1 MKAWIWRLLVV
12 AIVVCA
18 GLAGLLLFW
27 VDPDSFKD
35 EIIASVR
42 ENTGREVTISGE
54 MDLEFFPYLAVR
66 VDNLELGNPAGFE
79 GPFLTLREAHLKAR
93 LLPLIASRL
102 EVVAV
107 DVEGLSLYLTRD
119 AQGLGNW
126 QDLAGSGGTSATGE
140 SGAGLAE
147 DRRVPLLAS
156 LIVDG
161 LEVSDT
167 SVVWLDERSGER
179 VHVSGIGIDVSDF
192 AFGQEFDVD
201 TRAVVTAR
209 GVTAEMDFAAKAV
222 LDLDRLSTRNLVMK
236 ARISGDGLPDSPEA
250 LQVSAD
256 YFSTSGRLDNGRLQ
270 GLGLDARVSMR
281 EGADATTQGNVDI
294 ASFSPRDV
302 FRRLGI
308 SLADLVQ
315 QTALEKMSFT
325 CGWFGHGDRLD
336 VSGLRL
342 VLDNSTLQGEVFVQ
356 GPGKPA
362 VGFNLKADTLD
373 LDRYLSRPGQDEKSA
388 SKTSDG
394 LSPRTT
400 DALRGLDLNGTL
412 AVDTL
417 SVAGLRFSNTR
428 AAIRAKDGLLGVER
442 LDSEAYGGRLNA
454 SASMDVRSDI
464 PAYTWNHSVS
474 GLQLGPFLRDLH
486 GSEAL
491 SGTAQASVSL
501 QAGGATEAAL
511 KRSLGG
517 RLDFKV
523 VDGAVHGVNIAQRMR
538 DEIRRLKGQAGGPG
552 EPNRTDFSVLS
563 GSGVVTNGVETT
575 RDLLMIAPR
584 FRITG
589 AGQANL
595 VREDLD
601 FRLTIFLDGSQGR
614 FEEASLGFDSFPV
627 RVTGPMRGPVVTP
640 DTEAVLKG
648 LGLRGGQAIGDTLRG
663 VGSGIN
669 KGVEGL
675 KRLFE

>member
-1 MKAWIWRLLVV
+1 MKVWMKRLLVA
-12 AIVVCA
+12 AILACA
-18 GLAGLLLFW
+18 GLVGVLLFW

-35 EIIASVR
+35 QIIASVR

-66 VDNLELGNPAGFE
+66 VENLELGNPVGFE
-79 GPFLTLREAHLKAR
+79 GPFLTLRKAHLKAR

-126 QDLAGSGGTSATGE
+126 QDLAGSGGTSAAGE
-140 SGAGLAE
+140 GGAGLAE

-209 GVTAEMDFAAKAV
+209 GVTAELDFAAKAI
-222 LDLDRLSTRNLVMK
+222 LDLDRLSARSLAMK
-236 ARISGDGLPDSPEA
+236 ARVSGDGLPESPET

-256 YFSTSGRLDNGRLQ
+256 YLSTSGRLDNGRLQ

-281 EGADATTQGNVDI
+281 EGPDATTLGNVDI

-325 CGWFGHGDRLD
+325 CEWVGHGDRLD

-342 VLDNSTLQGEVFVQ
+342 VLDNSTLEGEVFVQ
-356 GPGKPA
+356 GPGKLA

-373 LDRYLSRPGQDEKSA
+373 LDRYLSRPGQEEKSA

-394 LSPRTT
+394 LSPRTM

-412 AVDTL
+412 AVDSL
-417 SVAGLRFSNTR
+417 SVAKLRFSNTR

-491 SGTAQASVSL
+491 SGTAQASASL
-501 QAGGATEAAL
+501 QARGASEAAL

-517 RLDFKV
+517 RVDFKV

-538 DEIRRLKGQAGGPG
+538 DEIRRLKGQAAGPG

-614 FEEASLGFDSFPV
+614 FEEASLGFNSFPV
-627 RVTGPMRGPVVTP
+627 RVTGPLREPLVAP
-640 DTEAVLKG
+640 DMESVLKG
-648 LGLRGGQAIGDTLRG
+648 LGLKGGQAIGDTLRG
-663 VGSGIN
+663 VGSGVN
-669 KGVEGL
+669 RGVEGL
-675 KRLFE
+675 KRLFQ

>member
-1 MKAWIWRLLVV
+1 MKVWIWRLLVA
-12 AIVVCA
+12 AILVCA
-18 GLAGLLLFW
+18 GLAGILLLW
-27 VDPDSFKD
+27 VDPNSFKD
-35 EIIASVR
+35 QIIASVR

-66 VDNLELGNPAGFE
+66 LDNLELGNPAGFE
-79 GPFLTLREAHLKAR
+79 GPFLTLRKAHLKAR
-93 LLPLIASRL
+93 LLPLLASRL

-126 QDLAGSGGTSATGE
+126 QDLAGTGGNSSGGD
-140 SGAGLAE
+140 AGLVK

-209 GVTAEMDFAAKAV
+209 GVTAELDFAAKAV
-222 LDLDRLSTRNLVMK
+222 LDLDRLSARSLVMK
-236 ARISGDGLPDSPEA
+236 ARVSGDGLPDSPET
-250 LQVSAD
+250 LLVSAD
-256 YFSTSGRLDNGRLQ
+256 SFSTSGRLDNGRLQ

-281 EGADATTQGNVDI
+281 EGADATTLGNVDI

-308 SLADLVQ
+308 SLAVLVE
-315 QTALEKMSFT
+315 QTALEKMSFS
-325 CGWFGHGDRLD
+325 CGWVGSGDRLD

-342 VLDNSTLQGEVFVQ
+342 VLDNSTLQGEFSVQ

-362 VGFNLKADTLD
+362 IGFNLKADTLD
-373 LDRYLSRPGQDEKSA
+373 LDRYLPRPGQDGRNA
-388 SKTSDG
+388 STTSDG
-394 LSPRTT
+394 LSPQSME
-400 DALRGLDLNGTL
+400 ALRGLDLNGTL
-412 AVDTL
+412 AVDSL

-428 AAIRAKDGLLGVER
+428 AAIRAKDGLLGVDR

-464 PAYTWNHSVS
+464 PAYTWTHSVS

-491 SGTAQASVSL
+491 SGTAQASSSM
-501 QAGGATEAAL
+501 QARGLTGPAL

-517 RLDFKV
+517 KLDFKV
-523 VDGAVHGVNIAQRMR
+523 VEGAVHGVNIAQRMR
-538 DEIRRLKGQAGGPG
+538 DEIRRLKGQAAGPN
-552 EPNRTDFSVLS
+552 EPNRTEFSVLS
-563 GSGVVTNGVETT
+563 GSGVITGGVETT
-575 RDLLMIAPR
+575 SDLLMIAPR

-614 FEEASLGFDSFPV
+614 FEEASLGFNSFPV
-627 RVTGPMRGPVVTP
+627 RVTGPLRSPSVTP
-640 DTEAVLKG
+640 DMESVLKG

-663 VGSGIN
+663 VGSGVN
-669 KGVEGL
+669 RGVEGL
-675 KRLFE
+675 KRLFQ

>member
-1 MKAWIWRLLVV
+1 MKAWIWRLLAAVV
-12 AIVVCA
+12 LVCA
-18 GLAGLLLFW
+18 GLAGVLLFW

-35 EIIASVR
+35 QIIASVR
-42 ENTGREVTISGE
+42 ENTGREVTITGE
-54 MDLEFFPYLAVR
+54 MDLELFPYLAVR
-66 VDNLELGNPAGFE
+66 LDNLELGNPAGFE
-79 GPFLTLREAHLKAR
+79 GPFLTLRKAHLKAR
-93 LLPLIASRL
+93 PLPLFVSRL

-119 AQGLGNW
+119 EQGRGNW
-126 QDLAGSGGTSATGE
+126 QDLAGSGGNSSGGQG
-140 SGAGLAE
+140 GAGLAR

-156 LIVDG
+156 LIVEG

-167 SVVWLDERSGER
+167 SVVWLDKRSGER

-201 TRAVVTAR
+201 TRAVATAR
-209 GVTAEMDFAAKAV
+209 GVTAELDFAAKAV
-222 LDLDRLSTRNLVMK
+222 LDLDRLSARNLSMK
-236 ARISGDGLPDSPEA
+236 ARVSGERLPDSPET

-256 YFSTSGRLDNGRLQ
+256 YLSTSGRLDNGRLQ

-281 EGADATTQGNVDI
+281 EGAGATTLGNVDI
-294 ASFSPRDV
+294 APFSPRDA

-315 QTALEKMSFT
+315 QTALEKMSFA
-325 CGWFGHGDRLD
+325 CEWAGDRDSFD
-336 VSGLRL
+336 VSRLRL
-342 VLDNSTLQGEVFVQ
+342 TLDNSTLQGAVRFR
-356 GPGKPA
+356 GAGKPA
-362 VGFNLKADTLD
+362 VDFDLKADTLD
-373 LDRYLSRPGQDEKSA
+373 LDRYLSPHGQSDKSA
-388 SKTSDG
+388 SSTAEGS
-394 LSPRTT
+394 SPRSM

-412 AVDTL
+412 AVDAL
-417 SVAGLRFSNTR
+417 SVANLRFSNSR
-428 AAIRAKDGLLGVER
+428 AAIRAKDGLLSVER
-442 LDSEAYGGRLNA
+442 LESEAYGGRLNV

-464 PAYTWNHSVS
+464 PAYTWDHSVS
-474 GLQLGPFLRDLH
+474 GLQLGTFLRDLH

-491 SGTAQASVSL
+491 SGTAQASATL
-501 QAGGATEAAL
+501 QARGLTEAAL

-517 RLDFKV
+517 RLEFKV

-538 DEIRRLKGQAGGPG
+538 DEIRRLKGQAAGPG
-552 EPNRTDFSVLS
+552 ESDRTEFSVLS
-563 GSGVVTNGVETT
+563 GSGVITNGVETT

-627 RVTGPMRGPVVTP
+627 RVTGPLRGPVVTP

-675 KRLFE
+675 KRLFQ

>member
-1 MKAWIWRLLVV
+1 MKVWIWRLLVA
-12 AIVVCA
+12 AILVCA
-18 GLAGLLLFW
+18 GLAGILLLW

-35 EIIASVR
+35 QIIASVR
-42 ENTGREVTISGE
+42 ENTGREVTITGK
-54 MDLEFFPYLAVR
+54 MDLEFFPYLAVSL
-66 VDNLELGNPAGFE
+66 DNLEMGNPAGFE
-79 GPFLTLREAHLKAR
+79 GPFLTLRKAHLKAR
-93 LLPLIASRL
+93 LLPLLSSRL

-107 DVEGLSLYLTRD
+107 DVEGLSLFLTRD

-126 QDLAGSGGTSATGE
+126 QDLAGGGETSTGE
-140 SGAGLAE
+140 KGDAGLAK

-161 LEVSDT
+161 LVVSDT

-209 GVTAEMDFAAKAV
+209 GVTAELDFAAKAV
-222 LDLDRLSTRNLVMK
+222 LDLDRLSASNLVMK
-236 ARISGDGLPDSPEA
+236 ARISGDGLPDSPET

-256 YFSTSGRLDNGRLQ
+256 YFSTSGRLDNGRLR

-281 EGADATTQGNVDI
+281 EGADATTLGNVDI

-325 CGWFGHGDRLD
+325 CEWVGSGDRLD
-336 VSGLRL
+336 VSGLHL
-342 VLDNSTLQGEVFVQ
+342 VLDNSTLQGDVRVQ

-373 LDRYLSRPGQDEKSA
+373 LNRYLSRPGQDGKGA
-388 SKTSDG
+388 PTAADG
-394 LSPRTT
+394 SSPRSMV
-400 DALRGLDLNGTL
+400 ALRGLDLNGTL
-412 AVDTL
+412 AVDAL

-442 LDSEAYGGRLNA
+442 LDTEAYGGRLNA

-464 PAYTWNHSVS
+464 PAYTWSHSLT

-491 SGTAQASVSL
+491 SGTAQASASL
-501 QAGGATEAAL
+501 QARGQTEAAL

-517 RLDFKV
+517 SIDFKV

-538 DEIRRLKGQAGGPG
+538 DEILRLKGQAAGPN
-552 EPNRTDFSVLS
+552 EPNRTEFSVLS
-563 GSGVVTNGVETT
+563 GSGVITGGVETT

-589 AGQANL
+589 DGQANL

-601 FRLTIFLDGSQGR
+601 FRLTIFLEGSQGR
-614 FEEASLGFDSFPV
+614 FEEASLGFNSFPV
-627 RVTGPMRGPVVTP
+627 RVTGPMRAPSVSP
-640 DTEAVLKG
+640 DMESVLKG
-648 LGLRGGQAIGDTLRG
+648 LGIRGGQAIGETLRG
-663 VGSGIN
+663 VGSGVN

-675 KRLFE
+675 KRLFQ

>member
-1 MKAWIWRLLVV
+1 MKAWIWRLLVAAV
-12 AIVVCA
+12 IVCA
-18 GLAGLLLFW
+18 GLAGVLLFW

-35 EIIASVR
+35 QIIAAVR
-42 ENTGREVTISGE
+42 ENTGREVTITGE
-54 MDLEFFPYLAVR
+54 MDLELFPYLAVR
-66 VDNLELGNPAGFE
+66 LDNLELGNPPGFE
-79 GPFLTLREAHLKAR
+79 GPFLTLRKAHLKAR
-93 LLPLIASRL
+93 PLPLLVSRL

-119 AQGLGNW
+119 EHGRGNW
-126 QDLAGSGGTSATGE
+126 QDLAGSGGNS
-140 SGAGLAE
+140 SGAQGDAGLAK

-156 LIVDG
+156 LIVEG

-167 SVVWLDERSGER
+167 SVVWLDKRSGER

-192 AFGQEFDVD
+192 AFGQEFNVD
-201 TRAVVTAR
+201 TRAVATAR
-209 GVTAEMDFAAKAV
+209 GVTAELDFAAKAV
-222 LDLDRLSTRNLVMK
+222 LDLDRLSARNLSMK
-236 ARISGDGLPDSPEA
+236 ARVSGERVPDSPET

-256 YFSTSGRLDNGRLQ
+256 YLSTSGRLDNGRLQ

-281 EGADATTQGNVDI
+281 EGAGATTLGNVDI
-294 ASFSPRDV
+294 APFSPREA

-315 QTALEKMSFT
+315 QTALEKMSFS
-325 CGWFGHGDRLD
+325 CEWAGDRDSFD

-342 VLDNSTLQGEVFVQ
+342 TLDNSTMQGVVRVR
-356 GPGKPA
+356 GADKPA
-362 VGFNLKADTLD
+362 VDFDLKADILD
-373 LDRYLSRPGQDEKSA
+373 LDRYLSRHGRSEKSA
-388 SKTSDG
+388 SSNTEGS
-394 LSPRTT
+394 SPRSM

-412 AVDTL
+412 AVDAL
-417 SVAGLRFSNTR
+417 SVANLRLSNTR
-428 AAIRAKDGLLGVER
+428 AAIRAKGGLLGVER
-442 LDSEAYGGRLNA
+442 LDSEAYGGRLNV
-454 SASMDVRSDI
+454 SATMDVRSDI
-464 PAYTWNHSVS
+464 PAYTWDHSVS

-491 SGTAQASVSL
+491 SGTAQASASL
-501 QAGGATEAAL
+501 QARGATEGAL

-523 VDGAVHGVNIAQRMR
+523 VDGAIHGVNIAQRMR
-538 DEIRRLKGQAGGPG
+538 DEIRRLKGQAAGPG
-552 EPNRTDFSVLS
+552 EPNRTEFSVLS
-563 GSGVVTNGVETT
+563 GSGVVTGGVETT

-584 FRITG
+584 FRIAG

-627 RVTGPMRGPVVTP
+627 RVTGPLRGPVVTP